1 MQATTLMNWCHFD
14 LDIMDT
20 TGTITTTISEALG
33 ERLLS
38 LTAEQIYE
46 SAVVQDCKTTR
57 NGVYTMVSDIIQALP
72 NQRSFTSRNV
82 ACNVECFFQ
91 DFKRLRNY
99 LDYSTLAINN
109 SGVEEILTMMM
120 ITREGTIES
129 ISETENWICRVIHIS
144 LDEQDDAIGV
154 ESSV

>member
-72 NQRSFTSRNV
+72 NQRSFTSR
-82 ACNVECFFQ
+82 AQ
-91 DFKRLRNY
+91 DGVTLLEVVFTAKKKRRKF
-99 LDYSTLAINN
+99 
-109 SGVEEILTMMM
+109 
-120 ITREGTIES
+120 TRKTDLFYWKFE
-129 ISETENWICRVIHIS
+129 
-144 LDEQDDAIGV
+144 
-154 ESSV
+154 